1 MPRFTADRALPAA
14 FDHTQQTPRYERC
27 LIKTPSPSL
36 VVSCIALAVALGGT
50 AYAVTAL
57 PKNSVGTAQ
66 IKKDAV
72 TGAKIKAGSI
82 DATDLRPGVLLSGAS
97 AAKGD
102 TGAAGATG
110 APGATGAAGDTGA
123 IGPSGIT
130 ATGSVADANLTTL
143 STTGTTAVVSLGAA
157 GSTPDRQSTGPI
169 TVSVPSTLIINASA
183 SFTHRT
189 GQEQQVDCWLTVDGV
204 DLYGQAGTYGTWA
217 TWNPVGSGST
227 TIPVTGSRAVSAGAH
242 DVAVTCLHS
251 SGSGTLQFTRG
262 ALTVVAA
269 TAPPA

>member
-1 MPRFTADRALPAA
+1 M
-14 FDHTQQTPRYERC
+14 
-27 LIKTPSPSL
+27 KTPSPAL
-36 VVSCIALAVALGGT
+36 AVSCIALAVALGGT

-57 PKNSVGTAQ
+57 PRNSVGTAQ

-82 DATDLRPGVLLSGAS
+82 DAKHLRPGVLLSGTS
-97 AAKGD
+97 AAEGD

-110 APGATGAAGDTGA
+110 APGATGAV
-123 IGPSGIT
+123 GPSGIT

-143 STTGTTAVVSLGAA
+143 RSTGTTAVVSLGAA

-189 GQEQQVDCWLTVDGV
+189 GLEQQVDCWLTVDGV

-242 DVAVTCLHS
+242 DVAVTCFQS

-262 ALTVVAA
+262 AITVMAA